1 MKLILASNSPRR
13 QELLKEC
20 GYPFEIIISDYDE
33 KAFSSDPYITASA
46 FAKGKAQSVF
56 ETQTDKDKC
65 VVVGADT
72 VVYNQGKILNKPK
85 NDAEATEM
93 LKFLSG
99 KTHSVITGYCVM
111 SAKRISFGHV
121 ETFVT
126 FNDLSD
132 EVIAAYV
139 KSGLYKGKSGSYGI
153 QDPYPLVKGYEGSLY
168 NVVGLPTETL
178 FPIIKEF
185 MTK

>member
-13 QELLKEC
+13 QELIKEC
-20 GYPFEIIISDYDE
+20 GFPFEIIVSDYDE
-33 KAFSSDPYITASA
+33 AAFSNDPYITAQA
-46 FAKGKAQSVF
+46 FAKGKAHSVF
-56 ETQTDKDKC
+56 DNLPDKEHC

-72 VVYNQGKILNKPK
+72 VVYNEGRILNKPK
-85 NDAEATEM
+85 NDDEATQM

-111 SAKRISFGHV
+111 SSKRISFGYV

-132 EVIAAYV
+132 EVILDYV

-153 QDPYPLVKGYEGSLY
+153 QDPYPLVKEYKGSLY

-178 FPIIKEF
+178 FPIINEF
-185 MTK
+185 MSK